1 MHLNPAQNIQVD
13 GSNWRKLRSARRG
26 NICTIFLGALVMK
39 IEVYMY
45 LSHQAANWKLHAA
58 LIQKR
63 WALPLLTAMFLPIAS
78 NADASIPVYECTPSC
93 SYVGDV
99 GSVQDLFPPSPGT
112 PVTINEPSG
121 DGISAPLYSVSD
133 TDTCAI
139 SASQRQN
146 DAIAALS
153 NAGIRPRVF
162 SIIRIDLA
170 DGNFDSY
177 SRTGGPAPNYWTP
190 VYSSCN

>member
-1 MHLNPAQNIQVD
+1 MCLSHSATN
-13 GSNWRKLRSARRG
+13 RKLS
-26 NICTIFLGALVMK
+26 TF
-39 IEVYMY
+39 
-45 LSHQAANWKLHAA
+45 

-63 WALPLLTAMFLPIAS
+63 RTFSLLFATFLPIAS
-78 NADASIPVYECTPSC
+78 NVYASIPVYECTPTC

-99 GSVQDLFPPSPGT
+99 GSVEDLLPASSGT

-121 DGISAPLYSVSD
+121 EGISAPLYAVGD

-139 SASQRQN
+139 SATQRQN

-170 DGNFDSY
+170 DGNFDAY